1 MAYRGWLWVN
11 RQEQLLLQ
19 PARLEEGEDV
29 GDGRA
34 EGLLA
39 AGDGGQAASALR
51 FDVDGKGSRSFLDSV
66 RTTLLKNHP
75 VMPGL

>member
-1 MAYRGWLWVN
+1 M
-11 RQEQLLLQ
+11 
-19 PARLEEGEDV
+19 

-51 FDVDGKGSRSFLDSV
+51 FDIDGKGSRSFLDSV